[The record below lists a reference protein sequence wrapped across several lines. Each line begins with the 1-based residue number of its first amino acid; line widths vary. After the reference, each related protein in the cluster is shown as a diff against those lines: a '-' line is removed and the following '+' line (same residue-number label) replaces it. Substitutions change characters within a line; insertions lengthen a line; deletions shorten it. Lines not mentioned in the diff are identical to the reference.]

1 MLFKIHF
8 SVYFISIN
16 RSNTRHLHFY
26 LVEQISVC
34 ILEFS
39 YILCNWV
46 LKLTY
51 IGSYWVG
58 GWNMYIETCYILGE
72 EVEEDKQTN
81 KKSERKCAPL
91 CFVLLLPSLL
101 WSWLLNAHTFNQI
114 IYNFRTIILCGI
126 NLSICILITVS
137 EQLIEETSF
146 SGVILPSPEWNTL
159 DHIGKNARITYR

>member
-1 MLFKIHF
+1 MLFSKYTF

-26 LVEQISVC
+26 LVEQIFVF

-58 GWNMYIETCYILGE
+58 GWISKTCYFSGKEI
-72 EVEEDKQTN
+72 
-81 KKSERKCAPL
+81 CASL
-91 CFVLLLPSLL
+91 FVQCRSMIM
-101 WSWLLNAHTFNQI
+101 TFNEYFTHGHIQFCI
-114 IYNFRTIILCGI
+114 IPGAGI
-126 NLSICILITVS
+126 KYLPDICILITVS

-159 DHIGKNARITYR
+159 DHIGKNARITYRWVQNKM